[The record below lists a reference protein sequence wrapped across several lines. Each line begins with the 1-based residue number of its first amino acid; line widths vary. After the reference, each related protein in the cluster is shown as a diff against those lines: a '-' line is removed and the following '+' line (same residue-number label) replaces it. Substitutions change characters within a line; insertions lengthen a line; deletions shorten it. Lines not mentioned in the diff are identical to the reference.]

1 MNIVPVLHHEALR
14 TNQTSESNNS
24 DSAFVA
30 LVAECQNS
38 ANLLHTQTANKA
50 LSEQELFLFKMNP
63 PKENGLVDFVI
74 DATWIRGT
82 GEHLIILPFLRTCN
96 KCTFAL
102 DSTCIQF
109 LGTIRGR

>member
-82 GEHLIILPFLRTCN
+82 GEHSSLSPDR
-96 KCTFAL
+96 CTFAL
-102 DSTCIQF
+102 GSTCIQF
-109 LGTIRGR
+109 LGTTR